1 MAKKPASSCEKE
13 QLKLALCRNL
23 ILTQR
28 YSSQEE
34 LRHEMTRAGYQGIS
48 QSTISRL
55 LKALGV
61 MKIQNAKGKKV
72 YSLNAFHHPVP
83 GINEPLTSMVLS
95 VEHNEKFVLIHMNS
109 GYAKAMARII
119 DLCAWPAVLGA
130 IATSNV
136 VWVAPSDTQNT
147 VQLHKRLLT
156 LLELDG

>member
-1 MAKKPASSCEKE
+1 MAKKPTSSCGKE

-34 LRHEMTRAGYQGIS
+34 LRHEMSRAGYKGIS

-55 LKALGV
+55 LKTLGV

-83 GINEPLTSMVLS
+83 DINKPLTSMVLS

-136 VWVAPSDTQNT
+136 VWVAPSDTHST
-147 VQLHKRLLT
+147 VQLHKRLLAM
-156 LLELDG
+156 LELEG